1 MTIKKL
7 ILILGCFALLSC
19 TQRTEQGSPAPL
31 TEPGEHIVQTTG
43 DAHWLQREKVKVAAG
58 QVINDENAYAVML
71 AYIDSAG
78 AEGCDM
84 IVLPEYI
91 AGTFSDPIQEKDA
104 VYRIAEAAR
113 RNRIYVIVGGWE
125 EFEPGA
131 MEAKKKGAF
140 ANTALLFDRN
150 GEVVGKYSK
159 MHAAVGRAPHW
170 WPPLPD
176 QSEWLMK
183 AGEDFPVFE
192 LDFGRV
198 GIMICYDG
206 YFPEPAHI
214 LSLHGAEMVAWINS
228 RKGAVEK
235 HLVASDIQRNY
246 IAMVCTNVGHG
257 AGTCIANNSRHIQ
270 PYVDSTGNHLI
281 SGEIDLKGLRTRRAS
296 SRVHHQR
303 RPELYGSIT
312 RRHNTWKVYE
322 DFIEE

>member
-1 MTIKKL
+1 MTMKNL
-7 ILILGCFALLSC
+7 IPMLSLLILLSC
-19 TQRTEQGSPAPL
+19 AQTAEKGSPYPL
-31 TEPGEHIVQTTG
+31 IEPGEYIVKTTG
-43 DAHWLQREKVKVAAG
+43 DMQWLKREKVKVAAG
-58 QVINDENAYAVML
+58 QVTNDENAYAVML
-71 AYIDSAG
+71 EYIDRAG

-91 AGTFSDPIQEKDA
+91 AGTFSYPIGERDE
-104 VYRIAEAAR
+104 VFRIAEAAR
-113 RNRIYVIVGGWE
+113 KNQIYVIVGGWE

-131 MEAKKKGAF
+131 MEARKEGAF

-150 GEVVGKYSK
+150 GKVVGKYSK
-159 MHAAVGRAPHW
+159 MHAAVGRGPHW

-214 LSLHGAEMVAWINS
+214 LSLHGAEVVAWINS

-235 HLVASDIQRNY
+235 HLVQSDIQRNY

-257 AGTCIANNSRHIQ
+257 AGTCIATNSRHIRE
-270 PYVDSTGNHLI
+270 YIDSTGNHYI

-312 RRHNTWKVYE
+312 KGHNTWKVYE
-322 DFIEE
+322 EFIQE

>member
-1 MTIKKL
+1 MKNL
-7 ILILGCFALLSC
+7 IFLIAYMLFAGCAQ
-19 TQRTEQGSPAPL
+19 TTEKAEITEPV
-31 TEPGEHIVQTTG
+31 EPGEFIVRTAGNQ
-43 DAHWLQREKVKVAAG
+43 DWLSVENVKIAAG
-58 QVINDENAYAVML
+58 QVHNDEHAYPTML
-71 AYIDSAG
+71 EYIDRAG
-78 AEGCDM
+78 EEGCDM

-91 AGTFSDPIQEKDA
+91 AGIFSSTVKKTDPVHQIL
-104 VYRIAEAAR
+104 EAAR
-113 RNRIYVIVGGWE
+113 KNNIYVIVGGWE

-140 ANTALLFDRN
+140 ANTALLIDRK
-150 GEVVGKYSK
+150 GEVIGKYSK

-183 AGEDFPVFE
+183 GGEDFPVFE

-214 LSLHGAEMVAWINS
+214 LSLHGAEIIAWINA

-235 HLVASDIQRNY
+235 HLVQSDIQRNY
-246 IAMVCTNVGHG
+246 IAMVCTNLGQG
-257 AGTCIANNSRHIQ
+257 AGTCIATSSRQI
-270 PYVDSTGNHLI
+270 PVYVDSTGNHYV
-281 SGEIDLKGLRTRRAS
+281 SGDINLKALRTRRAS

-303 RPELYGSIT
+303 HPELYGPIT
-312 RRHNTWKVYE
+312 KSHETWKIYK
-322 DFIEE
+322 DFIDE